1 MKLPLKPP
9 AVIAVIL
16 ARFQYESALIEQT
29 WIMELQ
35 YGSLP
40 RWILQKKSKI
50 FLLMYKFVIKV
61 GE

>member
-29 WIMELQ
+29 WIMELK

-40 RWILQKKSKI
+40 RWILQKKMQD
-50 FLLMYKFVIKV
+50 FLVDV
-61 GE
+61 